1 MRAQNK
7 ILSEKQWKVIKHWH
21 HQKFLLFFVCM
32 YKLVDIRAETWNKA
46 GVSVIRIYENDNVNK
61 TVLLLLCISDISKR
75 CGSRSIYDL
84 IGKEVKREIW
94 S

>member
-1 MRAQNK
+1 MKN
-7 ILSEKQWKVIKHWH
+7 SEKLLNIGTIKNIY
-21 HQKFLLFFVCM
+21 FFVCM